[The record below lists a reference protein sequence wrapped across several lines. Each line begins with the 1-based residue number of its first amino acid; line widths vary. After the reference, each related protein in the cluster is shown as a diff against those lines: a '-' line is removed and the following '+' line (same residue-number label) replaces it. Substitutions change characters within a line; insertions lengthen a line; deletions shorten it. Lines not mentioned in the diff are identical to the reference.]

1 MIAIV
6 TVILALLKAVGL
18 IQLSWGIVLTPLF
31 IEIIYWFLE
40 YIEYDSKM
48 VDLITAKNK
57 GIESMNDLEFNEMF
71 ITGGSTV
78 NPTVYVTAEQFVRDI
93 MGDEEV
99 DEFLRSKNNN
109 KDNDVATDVAKVK
122 EASAEE

>member
-48 VDLITAKNK
+48 VDLITAKDNK
-57 GIESMNDLEFNEMF
+57 TKEVESMNDLEFNEMF

-99 DEFLRSKNNN
+99 DEFLRSKNN
-109 KDNDVATDVAKVK
+109 K
-122 EASAEE
+122 AEG

>member
-1 MIAIV
+1 
-6 TVILALLKAVGL
+6 
-18 IQLSWGIVLTPLF
+18 
-31 IEIIYWFLE
+31 
-40 YIEYDSKM
+40 
-48 VDLITAKNK
+48 
-57 GIESMNDLEFNEMF
+57 MNDLEFNEMF

>member
-40 YIEYDSKM
+40 FIEYDSKM

-57 GIESMNDLEFNEMF
+57 EVESMNDLEFNEMF

-78 NPTVYVTAEQFVRDI
+78 NPTVYKAVDSTGKEYEYVTAEQFVRDI

-99 DEFLRSKNNN
+99 DEFLRSKNN
-109 KDNDVATDVAKVK
+109 K
-122 EASAEE
+122 AEG